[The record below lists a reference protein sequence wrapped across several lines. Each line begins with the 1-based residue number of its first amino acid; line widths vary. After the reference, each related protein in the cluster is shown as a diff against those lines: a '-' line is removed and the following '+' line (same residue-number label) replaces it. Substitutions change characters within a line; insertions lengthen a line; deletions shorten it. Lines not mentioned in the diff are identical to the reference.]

1 MRKYFFVFQFALLI
15 FAFATQS
22 FGHGEDK
29 PGPNG
34 GFIRMPG
41 VFHTEVVPDKKD
53 QSFHL
58 YLLDIEF
65 KNPTV
70 KDSSVDAHFEHKGK
84 PNIKFSCEVMGGNH
98 YHCKPSQK
106 YSSKKGKLILSVKR
120 EGQTGTSVYE
130 MPLKWQTPQVVPSD
144 AHKGHDMH
152 H

>member
-1 MRKYFFVFQFALLI
+1 MKFIYLIASLLI
-15 FAFATQS
+15 STKS

-53 QSFHL
+53 DSFHL
-58 YLLDIEF
+58 FLLDLEF

-70 KDSSVDAHFEHKGK
+70 KNSSVEALLEQQRNKK
-84 PNIKFSCEVMGGNH
+84 VKFSCEVMGGSH
-98 YHCKPSQK
+98 YHCKPDK
-106 YSSKKGKLILSVKR
+106 AYSKDSGKLTLKVKR
-120 EGQTGTSVYE
+120 DGAQGSAEYQL
-130 MPLKWQTPQVVPSD
+130 PLKWNENSNKKKEMD
-144 AHKGHDMH
+144 HSH